1 MTHALNRP
9 FPTAASNRA
18 RALALL
24 LGSLFLC
31 HCSAPISVSVVKPGP
46 PPNAVASGSPACLLE
61 NIRENS
67 GRIARGDASAVAAYN
82 HSVARLLE
90 SLEASGAKV
99 WDGPV
104 KFSDSSG
111 TFVLTG
117 KAPAGIR
124 PGTGKLYPT
133 DTLRFSGKYGDT
145 RAAFSG
151 IGAPLVY
158 VKSFTGIGH
167 MEIRANLPVRDFTA
181 IVRFSGNRA
190 ELELLDPFQTETTD
204 FAGRSRVLSADYGS
218 AMQLVLSKVRIEK
231 LGIVRLLHPSRY
243 DNTANLNFTQ
253 AYDPKRIPVLMVH
266 GLDSTPATWAP
277 MYFQLMKDPVIRRNY
292 QFWVFSYPSGYPYP
306 YSAALLRRELDEVK
320 REYPGHKPIVIMG
333 HSMGGLITRLMLT
346 DAGDRL
352 WMKGFGKPP
361 ASTPIVGNS
370 RKLLEEVLIFDN
382 RKEINRAMFFSAPHR
397 GSDLAVN
404 PIGRLFARLVKM
416 PGLLADVRNA
426 ALSLA
431 TADAAGLMIE
441 SAPNSIGTL
450 SPRNPYVLAVNE
462 IPIAKGV
469 PYHSVVGD
477 RGKGDTPDSS
487 DGVVPY
493 WSSHLE
499 GAVSEKIVPSG
510 HGSHVHP
517 EGIAEAHRIL
527 LLHLKN
533 KP

>member
-1 MTHALNRP
+1 MIKAFHPLVTL
-9 FPTAASNRA
+9 AAAKRMF
-18 RALALL
+18 LL
-24 LGSLFLC
+24 LGSLFLSQC
-31 HCSAPISVSVVKPGP
+31 TAPISVTTVKPAIP
-46 PPNAVASGSPACLLE
+46 AEAVDSSSPACLLA
-61 NIRENS
+61 NIRDNT

-90 SLEASGAKV
+90 ALAASGSKI
-99 WDGPV
+99 WDGSV
-104 KFSDSSG
+104 GFSDSSG
-111 TFVLTG
+111 SFLLTG
-117 KAPAGIR
+117 KAPAGVK
-124 PGTGKLYPT
+124 PATGRLYPT
-133 DTLRFSGKYGDT
+133 DTLRFTGQYGET
-145 RAAFSG
+145 RAAVSG

-158 VKSFTGIGH
+158 VRSFEGIGH
-167 MEIRANLPVRDFTA
+167 MEIRANIPVRDLTA

-190 ELELLDPFQTETTD
+190 TLELVDPFQSETVD
-204 FAGRSRVLSADYGS
+204 FAGKKRTLSADYGS
-218 AMQLVLSKVRIEK
+218 AMQLVLSKTRIDK

-243 DNTANLNFTQ
+243 DDTAHLNFTQ

-277 MYFQLMKDPVIRRNY
+277 MYFQLIQDPEIRRNY

-306 YSAALLRRELDEVK
+306 YSAALLRRELDHVNQEF
-320 REYPGHKPIVIMG
+320 PGHKPIVVFG

-352 WMKGFGKPP
+352 WMKAFGKAPEDLP
-361 ASTPIVGNS
+361 LMGRS
-370 RKLLEEVLIFDN
+370 RKLLEEVLIFNN

-426 ALSLA
+426 ALSVA
-431 TADAAGLMIE
+431 TADSAGLMIE

-462 IPIAKGV
+462 IPIVKGV
-469 PYHSVVGD
+469 PYHTVAGD
-477 RGKGDTPDSS
+477 RGKGDTPNSS

-493 WSSHLE
+493 WSSHLD

-510 HGSHVHP
+510 HGSHAHP
-517 EGIAEAHRIL
+517 EGIAEARRVLH
-527 LLHLKN
+527 LHLKN
-533 KP
+533 PR

>member
-1 MTHALNRP
+1 MTQPPHPPRLLTPSIRL
-9 FPTAASNRA
+9 RA
-18 RALALL
+18 FALL
-24 LGSLFLC
+24 LAAAVLNQ
-31 HCSAPISVSVVKPGP
+31 CSAPISVSMVKPVP
-46 PPNAVASGSPACLLE
+46 PAEATASVSPACLLA
-61 NIRENS
+61 NIRENTA
-67 GRIARGDASAVAAYN
+67 RIARGDSAAVAAYN

-90 SLEASGAKV
+90 ALETSGSGV

-104 KFSDSSG
+104 AFSDACGSF
-111 TFVLTG
+111 TLTG
-117 KAPAGIR
+117 KAPAGTD
-124 PGTGKLYPT
+124 PGHATLYPT
-133 DTLRFSGKYGDT
+133 DTLRFKGIYGDT
-145 RAAFSG
+145 RAAVSG

-158 VKSFTGIGH
+158 VKSFAGIGH
-167 MEIRANLPVRDFTA
+167 MEVRANLPVRDLTA

-190 ELELLDPFQTETTD
+190 TLELMDPFHAETVNL
-204 FAGRSRVLSADYGS
+204 AGKNRTLSADYGS
-218 AMQLVLSKVRIEK
+218 AMQLVLSKVRIDK
-231 LGIVRLLHPSRY
+231 LGIARLLHPSRY
-243 DNTANLNFTQ
+243 DDTANLNFSQ

-277 MYFQLMKDPVIRRNY
+277 MYFQLMKDPEIRRNY

-306 YSAALLRRELDEVK
+306 YSAALLRRELDDVK
-320 REYPGHKPIVIMG
+320 REFPGHKPIVIMG

-352 WMKGFGKPP
+352 WVKAFGKTP
-361 ASTPIVGNS
+361 ANTPAVGNS
-370 RKLLEEVLIFDN
+370 RKLLEEVLLFDN

-462 IPIAKGV
+462 IPIASSA

-477 RGKGDTPDSS
+477 RGKGDTPNSS

-493 WSSHLE
+493 WSSHLD
-499 GAVSEKIVPSG
+499 GAISEKIVPSG

-517 EGIAEAHRIL
+517 EGIAEARRVL

-533 KP
+533 QP